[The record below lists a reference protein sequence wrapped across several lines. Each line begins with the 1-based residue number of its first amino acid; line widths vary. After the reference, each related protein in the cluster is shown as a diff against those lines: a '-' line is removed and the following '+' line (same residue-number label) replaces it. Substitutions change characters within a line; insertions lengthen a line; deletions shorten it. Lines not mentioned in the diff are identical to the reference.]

1 MNETMKHTPTPWSV
15 KPTSLWTDTPWRI
28 EGADGFSACL
38 VYGDGALNKGTTVAN
53 AAHIVKCVN
62 AHDALVQ
69 RLQELVNICTHPN
82 AKKSDMRMI
91 AAEAR
96 SFLFDLDVD
105 KPDHA

>member
-1 MNETMKHTPTPWSV
+1 MNETTTHTPLRLGLYPSDVFDARGNIYAST
-15 KPTSLWTDTPWRI
+15 
-28 EGADGFSACL
+28 
-38 VYGDGALNKGTTVAN
+38 YGNKER

-96 SFLFDLDVD
+96 SFLFDLDAD
-105 KPDHA
+105 KPAHA